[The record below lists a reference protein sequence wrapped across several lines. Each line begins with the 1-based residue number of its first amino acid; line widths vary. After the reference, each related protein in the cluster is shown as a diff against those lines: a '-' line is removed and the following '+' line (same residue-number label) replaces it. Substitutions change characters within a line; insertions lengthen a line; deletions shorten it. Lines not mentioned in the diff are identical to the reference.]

1 VPGAVSGVALEQGRD
16 RVGEER
22 EKHQVGLCQV
32 QRALYR
38 ALGGDGVA
46 ELVARDRLEQ
56 GRRHHPYRMDSDG
69 AIQDGRQRGCRPQ
82 RVVLDQP

>member
-1 VPGAVSGVALEQGRD
+1 MALEQRRY

-22 EKHQVGLCQV
+22 EEHQVGLGQV

-38 ALGGDGVA
+38 APGGGGVA
-46 ELVARDRLEQ
+46 EFIARDRLEQ

-69 AIQDGRQRGCRPQ
+69 AVQDGRQRGRRPQ

>member
-1 VPGAVSGVALEQGRD
+1 VLGAVPGMALEQRRD

-22 EKHQVGLCQV
+22 EKHQVGLGQV

-38 ALGGDGVA
+38 ALGGGVA
-46 ELVARDRLEQ
+46 ELVARDCLEQ
-56 GRRHHPYRMDSDG
+56 GRCHHPYRMDSDG
-69 AIQDGRQRGCRPQ
+69 AVQDGRQRGRRPQ